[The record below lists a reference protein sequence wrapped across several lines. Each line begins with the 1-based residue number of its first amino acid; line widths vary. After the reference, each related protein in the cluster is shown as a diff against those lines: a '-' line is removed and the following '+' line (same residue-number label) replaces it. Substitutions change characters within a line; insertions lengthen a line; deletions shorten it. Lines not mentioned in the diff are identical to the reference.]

1 MVDGSEQTC
10 MHARWKGKSD
20 SMCMWRNG
28 HGVNIILVMKISINK
43 QILCIAVHVVR
54 TWCIFIVQN
63 DQVVQLAWVIPCR
76 TYSYHKTPRT
86 TQGWNRTVINDMN
99 WDGLVPRLSVRKNIQ
114 VWKCG
119 YVYPCATTL
128 KSWSLAH
135 HSPYFWDISYPLAS
149 KFWLAMCVNLREKML
164 FIMQSPSTHNFCI
177 TSSKHINYQLVS
189 WPCVLDHQHVTLFIS
204 SFILCFWLC
213 FYNEQFSSMNSWLKL
228 NSIHVLYFYIL
239 QSLISLCPAWLH
251 SWTLDP
257 SNVHGQRGAWSISS
271 KSY

>member
-86 TQGWNRTVINDMN
+86 TQGWNRVCSSVHSSRDESDKPVDFSVI
-99 WDGLVPRLSVRKNIQ
+99 RLYSL
-114 VWKCG
+114 CE
-119 YVYPCATTL
+119 
-128 KSWSLAH
+128 SSLAG
-135 HSPYFWDISYPLAS
+135 PILPQNS
-149 KFWLAMCVNLREKML
+149 KNHKGWNRIVMAWTEMVFCPDSQWERTYRYGNVAT
-164 FIMQSPSTHNFCI
+164 STPVQ
-177 TSSKHINYQLVS
+177 QLWS
-189 WPCVLDHQHVTLFIS
+189 HDH
-204 SFILCFWLC
+204 
-213 FYNEQFSSMNSWLKL
+213 
-228 NSIHVLYFYIL
+228 
-239 QSLISLCPAWLH
+239 
-251 SWTLDP
+251 
-257 SNVHGQRGAWSISS
+257 
-271 KSY
+271 